1 MKVTVL
7 MAVFNG
13 GAYLRDAVDSVLAQT
28 YRDFELLLVDDAST
42 DGAVDALPGD
52 SRIRVLR
59 NEENAGQV
67 PSLNRGLAEARGE
80 YVARLD
86 ADDVML
92 PERLERQAAVLD
104 AEPSVALVGTWL
116 DVVDE
121 AGRTWSTVRG
131 HVDDYAGFVAAI
143 LADRIPFGHP
153 SLMYRRDVVLA
164 LGGYDASLAPSE
176 DKDLYRR
183 LALERRE
190 ARVVAEP
197 LVRYRRH
204 QGQLSQAQTARQLAH
219 DRESQERLLHELA
232 PGLPARTLRLLLAG
246 DPGFWTEPPLADVEA
261 LLAGATE
268 RLRLTP
274 PERAEVAHVI
284 AARCARTLL
293 AGWSASSPGYRARAA
308 APATFVSA
316 HGDVATRA
324 AAALR
329 PLVGSTRPL
338 GIGLGQARTQ
348 ARRALRN
355 ERLEPLRSTLRRSR
369 ILRRVYTKVLGF
381 RLVDD

>member
-13 GAYLRDAVDSVLAQT
+13 GAYLREAVDSVLAQT

-42 DGAVDALPGD
+42 DGAIDALPVNP
-52 SRIRVLR
+52 RIRVLR
-59 NEENAGQV
+59 NTENAGQV

-92 PERLERQAAVLD
+92 PERLKRQAVVLD
-104 AEPSVALVGTWL
+104 GEPAVALVGTWL

-121 AGRTWSTVRG
+121 SGQSWSTVRG
-131 HVDDYAGFVAAI
+131 RLDDYAGFVTAI

-164 LGGYDASLAPSE
+164 LGGYDASFAPSE

-183 LALERRE
+183 LALQRHE
-190 ARVVAEP
+190 ARVVAAP

-204 QGQLSQAQTARQLAH
+204 QGQISQAQMARQLEH
-219 DRESQERLLHELA
+219 DHESQERFLHELA
-232 PGLPARTLRLLLAG
+232 PSLPARPVRLLLAG
-246 DPGFWTEPPLADVEA
+246 DSGFWTEPPLDDVEP
-261 LLAGATE
+261 LLAGAAE
-268 RLRLTP
+268 RLRLNP
-274 PERAEVAHVI
+274 SERAAVCRVI
-284 AARCARTLL
+284 VTRCARTLL
-293 AGWSASSPGYRARAA
+293 SGWSAPSAGYRARAM
-308 APATFVSA
+308 APAAFVTA
-316 HGDVATRA
+316 HGDVAARA
-324 AAALR
+324 TAAFS
-329 PLVGSTRPL
+329 PLIGATRPL
-338 GIGLGQARTQ
+338 GFALGHIRTQ
-348 ARRALRN
+348 ARHALRN
-355 ERLEPLRSTLRRSR
+355 ERLAPLRSTLRRSR
-369 ILRRVYTKVLGF
+369 VLRRLYTKVLGF

>member
-7 MAVFNG
+7 IAVFDG
-13 GAYLRDAVDSVLAQT
+13 GAYLRDAVDSVLGQT
-28 YRDFELLLVDDAST
+28 YPDFELLLVDDAST
-42 DGAVDALPGD
+42 DGAIDALPAD
-52 SRIRVLR
+52 SRIRVLH
-59 NEENAGQV
+59 NEANVGQV
-67 PSLNRGLAEARGE
+67 PSLNRGLEEAHGE

-92 PERLERQAAVLD
+92 PHRLERQVAVLD
-104 AEPSVALVGTWL
+104 AEPAVALVGTWL

-121 AGRTWSTVRG
+121 SGTTWSTVRG
-131 HVDDYAGFVAAI
+131 RVDDYAGFVSAI

-153 SLMYRRDVVLA
+153 SLMYRRDAVVG

-183 LALERRE
+183 LALQRYD

-204 QGQLSQAQTARQLAH
+204 AAQLSQAQMTRQLDH
-219 DRESQERLLHELA
+219 DRESQERFLHELA
-232 PGLPARTLRLLLAG
+232 PSLPARALRLLLAG
-246 DPGFWTEPPLADVEA
+246 ERGFWTEPPLADVEP
-261 LLAGATE
+261 LLAGAAE
-268 RLRLTP
+268 RLQLAP
-274 PERAEVAHVI
+274 PECAEVGRVI
-284 AARCARTLL
+284 AERCAGTLL
-293 AGWSASSPGYRARAA
+293 AGWSARSPGYRERAEAPAAFVAVHGDARA
-308 APATFVSA
+308 
-316 HGDVATRA
+316 RA

-329 PLVGSTRPL
+329 PLVSSTRPVGLAL
-338 GIGLGQARTQ
+338 GESRTR